1 MAIFKLK
8 RDCMH
13 ETWWR
18 DYYEIEAESIEDAI
32 QMVLSNDEV
41 EPYDTECLLELKTT
55 PVKVE
60 ILDDNYEKI
69 YESE

>member
-32 QMVLSNDEV
+32 QLILSDEV
-41 EPYDTECLLELKTT
+41 EPYDSECLPDLNITPIKT
-55 PVKVE
+55 E
-60 ILDDNYEKI
+60 ILDNDGETI
-69 YESE
+69 YISE